1 MCVFRLP
8 YSQNAR
14 TSHRL
19 LRLAKQLCYRLL
31 QRLAGSPDKIHWID
45 SYFRNNCTSHKLAFA
60 SSYIKMILACFRL
73 AGIDKLY
80 IIADA
85 HMSIFLFVFNYL
97 TIFVGKVLLNN
108 IIYFQ
113 EFFTL
118 KEMIHFSIKEQ
129 CKNENDSKCRNVTIW
144 MNGKLFIKIFDSH
157 L

>member
-60 SSYIKMILACFRL
+60 SSYIKMILACFWL
-73 AGIDKLY
+73 AGIGTSY
-80 IIADA
+80 IVAIAQ
-85 HMSIFLFVFNYL
+85 MSIFLFIFNYL
-97 TIFVGKVLLNN
+97 TVFVGKVIEKN

-113 EFFTL
+113 EFFTIVEINNFRL
-118 KEMIHFSIKEQ
+118 KEKFNI
-129 CKNENDSKCRNVTIW
+129 ENDSRYRNV
-144 MNGKLFIKIFDSH
+144 KL
-157 L
+157 

>member
-1 MCVFRLP
+1 
-8 YSQNAR
+8 
-14 TSHRL
+14 
-19 LRLAKQLCYRLL
+19 
-31 QRLAGSPDKIHWID
+31 
-45 SYFRNNCTSHKLAFA
+45 
-60 SSYIKMILACFRL
+60 MILACFRL

-80 IIADA
+80 IIANA

-113 EFFTL
+113 EFFTP

>member
-1 MCVFRLP
+1 
-8 YSQNAR
+8 
-14 TSHRL
+14 
-19 LRLAKQLCYRLL
+19 
-31 QRLAGSPDKIHWID
+31 
-45 SYFRNNCTSHKLAFA
+45 
-60 SSYIKMILACFRL
+60 MILACFRL

-80 IIADA
+80 IIANA

-97 TIFVGKVLLNN
+97 TIFVGKVILNN

-118 KEMIHFSIKEQ
+118 NEMIHFSIKEQ

-144 MNGKLFIKIFDSH
+144 MNGKLCIKIFDSH

>member
-80 IIADA
+80 IIANP

-97 TIFVGKVLLNN
+97 TIFVGKVILNN

-113 EFFTL
+113 EFFTIVEINNFRL
-118 KEMIHFSIKEQ
+118 KEKFNI
-129 CKNENDSKCRNVTIW
+129 ENDSRYRNV
-144 MNGKLFIKIFDSH
+144 KL
-157 L
+157 